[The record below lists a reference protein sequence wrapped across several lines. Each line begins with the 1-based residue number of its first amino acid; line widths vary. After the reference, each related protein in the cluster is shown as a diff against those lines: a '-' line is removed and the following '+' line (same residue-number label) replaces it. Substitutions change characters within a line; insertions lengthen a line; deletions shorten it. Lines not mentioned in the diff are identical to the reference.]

1 MPRKRKKTSRRTA
14 TAQGEL
20 IRKIRK
26 PMAPPA
32 RIEEDTKKYSR
43 ARERERRRRE
53 EQAHQ

>member
-1 MPRKRKKTSRRTA
+1 LAPRKLKKPASKK
-14 TAQGEL
+14 GEL

-32 RIEEDTKKYSR
+32 RIEEDTTKYRR

-53 EQAHQ
+53 EQAQP